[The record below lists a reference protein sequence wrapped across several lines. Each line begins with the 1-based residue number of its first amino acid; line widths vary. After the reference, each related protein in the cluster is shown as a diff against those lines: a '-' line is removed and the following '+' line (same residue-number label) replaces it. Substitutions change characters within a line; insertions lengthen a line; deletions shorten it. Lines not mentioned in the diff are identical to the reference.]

1 MCFDLAYDATS
12 IEANYKHTVYYD
24 IIGLLLSAMQF
35 TPKMILYPI
44 ANIHCGQ
51 NVVIH
56 ARVFSSNTYSLCQR
70 VMKVENTLL
79 TNV

>member
-12 IEANYKHTVYYD
+12 HRSELHTVYYD

-56 ARVFSSNTYSLCQR
+56 ARVFSNNTYSLCQQ